1 MDMCSQEELEYDEK
15 LEQVTDLMK
24 EFVLDIMIESLQNI
38 KRSHEHFVELRRS
51 REPDCPPF

>member
-1 MDMCSQEELEYDEK
+1 MCSQEELEYDEK

-24 EFVLDIMIESLQNI
+24 ELVLDIMIESLQNI
-38 KRSHEHFVELRRS
+38 KRSHGHFVELRRS